1 MGKTF
6 FISTAIPY
14 VNAKPHLGFAL
25 ELVQADIIARYRRLQ
40 GDDVFFLTG
49 TDENAL
55 KNVLAAEQEGIST
68 EELVTRNAEMFKSL
82 KKTLDL
88 SWDDFVR
95 TTEPR
100 HRAGAQKFWLVAKK
114 DIYKK
119 SYRGL
124 YRVGCE
130 EFKTS
135 KDLVNEHCP
144 EHPNA
149 PIEDIEEEN
158 YFFRLTN
165 YQKTLEE
172 LIESDRLRVVPETR
186 KNEVLSF
193 IREGLQD
200 FSISRSRER
209 AKNWGILV
217 PGDETQIQYVWFDA
231 LTNYITA
238 LGYAENSD
246 RFRRFWEGGSSIT
259 HLIGKGVLRFHAIY
273 WPAMLLSA
281 GLKLPTQIVVHGYLT
296 VGGQKISKS
305 LGNVID
311 PFEVVEKYGTDA
323 LRYWLAR
330 DVNPFEDGDF
340 TWEKFA
346 ERYEADLA
354 NGIGNFV
361 SRVLTLAERLNG
373 TRIDFEK
380 DVDPMLAGAVARAQE
395 AMTAKLAG
403 YRFHEALAAI
413 WELIGAGDR
422 YVNEKKPWAVP
433 DKKVLFSLVTVVDN
447 VAALLLPFLPGTSEK
462 ITKQIAWSDHTIT
475 VSRGPALFPRISS

>member
-1 MGKTF
+1 MKKPF

-25 ELVQADIIARYRRLQ
+25 EIVQADIIARYRRVK
-40 GDDVFFLTG
+40 GEDVFFLTG

-55 KNVLAAEQEGIST
+55 KNVLAAQEEGIST
-68 EELVTRNAEMFKSL
+68 QELVSRNAQAFRDL
-82 KKTLDL
+82 KEALNL
-88 SWDDFVR
+88 SWDDFIR

-100 HRAGAQKFWLVAKK
+100 HLKGAEKFWLAAER

-119 SYRGL
+119 AYRGL
-124 YRVGCE
+124 YCVGCE
-130 EFKTS
+130 EFKTL
-135 KDLVNEHCP
+135 KDLVDEHCP
-144 EHPNA
+144 EHPGA
-149 PIEDIEEEN
+149 PIESVEEEN
-158 YFFRLTN
+158 YFFRLSS
-165 YQKTLEE
+165 YQDVLEK
-172 LIESDRLRVVPETR
+172 LIRTDQLQVTPEAR

-193 IREGLQD
+193 IQQGLQD

-209 AKNWGILV
+209 ARNWGVPV

-238 LGYAENSD
+238 LGYAEGSGQ
-246 RFRRFWEGGSSIT
+246 FKRFWQENNSIV
-259 HLIGKGVLRFHAIY
+259 HVIGKGVIRFHAIY

-281 GLKLPTQIVVHGYLT
+281 GLNLPRQIVAHGYLT

-305 LGNVID
+305 LGNVVD
-311 PFEVVEKYGTDA
+311 PFEVVAKYGTDA

-330 DVNPFEDGDF
+330 DMSPFEDGDF
-340 TWEKFA
+340 TWEKFG
-346 ERYEADLA
+346 ERYNADLA
-354 NGIGNFV
+354 NGLGNFV

-373 TRIDFEK
+373 KKIDFEK
-380 DVDPMLAGAVARAQE
+380 DVDPALAAAIARAKG
-395 AMTAKLAG
+395 AATAKLAE

-433 DKKVLFSLVTVVDN
+433 DEKVLFSLVTVVDN
-447 VAALLLPFLPGTSEK
+447 VAALLTPFLPGTSEL
-462 ITKQIAWSDHTIT
+462 ITKCITWSDHEIH
-475 VSRGPALFPRISS
+475 VSRGPALFPRIP